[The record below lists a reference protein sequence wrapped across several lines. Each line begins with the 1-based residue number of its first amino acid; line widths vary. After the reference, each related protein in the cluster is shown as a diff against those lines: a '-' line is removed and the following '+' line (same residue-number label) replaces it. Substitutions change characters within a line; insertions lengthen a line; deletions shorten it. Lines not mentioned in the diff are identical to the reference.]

1 MIPCKTA
8 GKHYNSTAK
17 LIGEDNGR
25 RTIDYHVNS
34 QMADFQDWDMAVAQN
49 RRLFTLENGKKLKHP
64 AVFPLDLPLRHIQT
78 WTNEGDLVFDPFMG
92 SGTTGKMSILNNRRF
107 IGIELAK
114 DYFEISKKRIEEV
127 VG

>member
-1 MIPCKTA
+1 MLDKKQAMRAPEGKTFM
-8 GKHYNSTAK
+8 KTK
-17 LIGEDNGR
+17 D
-25 RTIDYHVNS
+25 TKYHPNI
-34 QMADFQDWDMAVAQN
+34 
-49 RRLFTLENGKKLKHP
+49 FTYTLGGQKTGHP
-64 AVFPLDLPLRHIQT
+64 AVFPDKLAEEQIVT

-107 IGIELAK
+107 IGIELVK